1 MRLRVKLQL
10 MIVDAHLDLAWNAL
24 DHGRDLLLPLEEL
37 RARAGTSTP
46 MVTLPAL
53 REGGVGLVFATLYVD
68 PKSYPTPS
76 EAHRAALAQLE
87 LYLAWEDS
95 GWVRIVRN
103 SDDLEAQRQSFAQDG
118 VTGIVI
124 LMEGAE
130 PVQTPEEVSTW
141 ARRGVRILGPAW
153 HRTRYAGGT
162 GEPGGLTPLGYELV
176 VAMGEAGIALDTAHL
191 AEEAFFQALEA
202 YPGPVLASH
211 ANARTLTPTDRH
223 LSDEMLKAL
232 RSRHGV
238 VGIVLA
244 NFFLLK
250 PYDSSTGRLPLSAVR
265 NQIDHLV
272 AIMDPEH
279 VGIGSDFDGGF
290 GLEDVPTGIDCPA
303 DLVKIAQDLP
313 DSSAQGLL
321 GENWLRW
328 LASWI

>member
-1 MRLRVKLQL
+1 

-24 DHGRDLLLPLEEL
+24 EHGRDLLLPLEKL
-37 RARAGTSTP
+37 RARTSSSPTP
-46 MVTLPAL
+46 MVSLPAL

-68 PKSYPTPS
+68 PKRYPSPP

-87 LYLAWEDS
+87 LYLAWENS
-95 GWVRIVRN
+95 GWVRIIRN
-103 SDDLEAQRQSFAQDG
+103 RTDLEAHQQSFAQDS

-130 PVQTPEEVSTW
+130 PVQKPEEVTAW

-162 GEPGGLTPLGYELV
+162 GEPGGLTQLGYELV
-176 VAMGEAGIALDTAHL
+176 AAMSEAGIALDTAHL

-202 YPGPVLASH
+202 YQGPVLASH
-211 ANARTLTPTDRH
+211 ANARAIVPTDRH
-223 LSDEMLKAL
+223 LSDAMLAAL
-232 RSRHGV
+232 RSRNGV

-244 NFFLLK
+244 NFFLVK
-250 PYDSSTGRLPLSAVR
+250 SYHPDSGRLPLSVVK
-265 NQIDHLV
+265 NQIDYLV
-272 AIMDPEH
+272 SVMDPEH

-290 GLEDVPTGIDCPA
+290 GLEDVPLGIDSPA
-303 DLVKIAQDLP
+303 DLVKLGQDLP
-313 DSSAQGLL
+313 ASWAKGLL

-328 LASWI
+328 LNSWMSY